1 MTETDIANRALALI
15 GQPSISS
22 IHEGT
27 GAARS
32 IAVHFEVIRDA
43 LLRSHPW
50 DFATVR
56 VELSRDSE
64 QPAFGWQYQFPL
76 PDDFLRLKTFN
87 EVDSDLCRSSFDIE
101 SGVLLTN
108 STSALVS
115 YVQRIKDPSRFDS
128 LFADVFAHQLAAAVC
143 IDITGNESLS
153 RELSK
158 DAQRKLKGARF
169 VDSSTGGR
177 RSANPISAG
186 GFGRQSRPMNG
197 DYDHVRTVIGPTG
210 EKGER
215 GERGLTGDPG
225 PPVADGI
232 KGDITVSGA
241 GLVWNIN
248 GTGAENVK
256 TILALGSA
264 AQSAASDFAA
274 AAHSHDANVITYSP
288 AVEGDW
294 IGSTDPGNTNGALD
308 QLASRI
314 KIEEDAPAPVL
325 NIVPLGRWEGT
336 NVGSL
341 VADNIFDD
349 AVYSHYSI
357 IGQFLPATNNV
368 NLIGVLRDVTPSD
381 ISATLAAGQTRAR
394 MTGAGVTN
402 SDAVNRPDLIAAV
415 DNSIGITSFA
425 GQLLPYSGGADI
437 KVDSVSYNSVQASTY
452 HIAGSGKFS
461 GYAET
466 PKGIKFYFST
476 GNIAEGWI
484 QIVGHKKQST

>member
-32 IAVHFEVIRDA
+32 IAVHFEAIRDA

-76 PDDFLRLKTFN
+76 PDDFLRLNTFN

-101 SGVLLTN
+101 GSVLLTN
-108 STSALVS
+108 STAALVS

-169 VDSSTGGR
+169 VDSNTGGR
-177 RSANPISAG
+177 RSYNPISAG

-248 GTGAENVK
+248 QTGAENVK
-256 TILALGSA
+256 TILQLGSA
-264 AQSAASDFAA
+264 AQSDASDFAA
-274 AAHSHDANVITYSP
+274 ANHSHDANVITYSP
-288 AVEGDW
+288 AVESDW

-325 NIVPLGRWEGT
+325 NTVPLGRWEGT
-336 NVGSL
+336 NLGSL
-341 VADNIFDD
+341 PADNIFDE
-349 AVYSHYSI
+349 AIYSHYTI
-357 IGQFLPATNNV
+357 TGHFIAATNGA
-368 NLIGVLRDVTPSD
+368 NLVASLRDGTPSD
-381 ISATLAAGQTRAR
+381 VGGGLSGAWQQVAISGGSSSSNSGSRLIDNVSATEGVKITR
-394 MTGAGVTN
+394 M
-402 SDAVNRPDLIAAV
+402 DLMSEVWTLSAIRQ
-415 DNSIGITSFA
+415 G
-425 GQLLPYSGGADI
+425 SGGALAYY
-437 KVDSVSYNSVQASTY
+437 S
-452 HIAGSGKFS
+452 SGGFF
-461 GYAET
+461 GDTT
-466 PKGIKFYFST
+466 PRQGIRFYFSS
-476 GNIAEGWI
+476 GNIASGWME
-484 QIVGHKKQST
+484 IVGHKKQTP